1 MRYFKNKM
9 IKLTRA
15 EIRFLKGFND
25 RELDLFL
32 IDFPDRKKCTLEF
45 KRRYKWVAGQWRKK
59 S

>member
-1 MRYFKNKM
+1 M

-15 EIRFLKGFND
+15 EIKFLKGFND

-32 IDFPDRKKCTLEF
+32 IDFPDRKKRILEF